1 MKIVFF
7 IGNGFDICL
16 GLKTKYEDFYNYYL
30 NKDTP
35 ENKLQVKNL
44 KEHLKKDHSEKDGYK
59 YWSDLEIGLGN
70 YTINF
75 SNVEDLREACYDLN
89 DNLKDYIEEVNKKD
103 LPSTIKANKL
113 IEDLSYP
120 YKYLREQ
127 FKEDIR
133 RFLKKWETSSYETH
147 IISFNYTDT
156 IERILKTKDGNFRL
170 KDSYFQRSNTL
181 YPIIHIHGTIDGYP
195 LIGVND
201 KMQIKNEQ
209 LREIEEVQECLI
221 KPKLNETLAHLID
234 RKAVS
239 HIKNA
244 TVICIF
250 GHSLGDSDNMWWE
263 LVGERLKSDCI
274 VIYFVYNPKEDVR
287 PQELNN
293 IRRKYKNKLL
303 SKTNLTKEEKDIAF
317 EKIYIALNTDMF
329 KIN

>member
-1 MKIVFF
+1 MKIVFI

-30 NKDTP
+30 NKETP
-35 ENKLQVKNL
+35 EYKPQVKNL

-59 YWSDLEIGLGN
+59 YWSDLEIGMGN
-70 YTINF
+70 YTTNF
-75 SNVEDLREACYDLN
+75 SSVEDLKEAYYDLN
-89 DNLKDYIEEVNKKD
+89 DNLKAYIEEVNKKD
-103 LPSTIKANKL
+103 LPSTIKVNKL

-120 YKYLREQ
+120 YKYLRTG
-127 FKEDIR
+127 FRDNVRK
-133 RFLKKWETSSYETH
+133 FLKKWETSSYETY

-156 IERILKTKDGNFRL
+156 IERILKAKDGNVKL
-170 KDSYFQRSNTL
+170 KDSYFQRSNLL
-181 YPIIHIHGTIDGYP
+181 YPMVHIHGTVDSYP

-209 LREIEEVQECLI
+209 LRENEEVQECLI
-221 KPKLNETLAHLID
+221 KPKLNEMLAHSID
-234 RKAVS
+234 GRAVS
-239 HIKNA
+239 LIKNA

-274 VIYFVYNPKEDVR
+274 VIYFVYNPQEDAR
-287 PQELNN
+287 PQELNS
-293 IRRKYKNKLL
+293 IRRKYKKKLL

>member
-1 MKIVFF
+1 MKIVFI

-30 NKDTP
+30 NKETP
-35 ENKLQVKNL
+35 EDKPQVKNL
-44 KEHLKKDHSEKDGYK
+44 KEHLKKDHGEEDGYK
-59 YWSDLEIGLGN
+59 YWSDLEIGMGN
-70 YTINF
+70 YTTNF
-75 SNVEDLREACYDLN
+75 SSVEDLKEAYYDLN
-89 DNLKDYIEEVNKKD
+89 DNLKAYIEEVNKKD
-103 LPSTIKANKL
+103 LPSTVKVNKL

-120 YKYLREQ
+120 YKYLRTG
-127 FKEDIR
+127 FRDNVRK
-133 RFLKKWETSSYETH
+133 FLKKWETSSYETY

-156 IERILKTKDGNFRL
+156 IERILKAKDGNVKL
-170 KDSYFQRSNTL
+170 KDSYFQRSNLL
-181 YPIIHIHGTIDGYP
+181 YPMVHIHGTVDSYP

-209 LREIEEVQECLI
+209 LRENEEVQECLI
-221 KPKLNETLAHLID
+221 KPKLNEMLAHSID
-234 RKAVS
+234 GRAVS
-239 HIKNA
+239 LIKNA

-263 LVGERLKSDCI
+263 LVGERLKSDSI
-274 VIYFVYNPKEDVR
+274 VIYFVYNPQEDAR

>member
-1 MKIVFF
+1 MKIVFI

-16 GLKTKYEDFYNYYL
+16 GLKTKYDDFYNYYL

-35 ENKLQVKNL
+35 ENKPQVKKL
-44 KEHLKKDHSEKDGYK
+44 KEHLKADHSKEDGYK
-59 YWSDLEIGLGN
+59 YWSDLEIGMGN
-70 YTINF
+70 YTTNF
-75 SNVEDLREACYDLN
+75 SSVEDLKEAYYDLN
-89 DNLKDYIEEVNKKD
+89 DNLKAYIEEVNKKD
-103 LPSTIKANKL
+103 LPSTIKSNKL

-120 YKYLREQ
+120 YKYLRTK
-127 FKEDIR
+127 FREDIR
-133 RFLKKWETSSYETH
+133 KFLKRWETSSYETH

-156 IERILKTKDGNFRL
+156 IERILKMKDGNIRL
-170 KDSYFQRSNTL
+170 RDSYFQRSNTL
-181 YPIIHIHGTIDGYP
+181 YPIIHIHGTIDKDP

-209 LREIEEVQECLI
+209 LRENEEVQECLI
-221 KPKLNETLAHLID
+221 KPMLNDILAHSID
-234 RKAVS
+234 GKAIS

-250 GHSLGDSDNMWWE
+250 GHSLGDSDNMWWK

-293 IRRKYKNKLL
+293 IRRKYKKKLL

>member
-1 MKIVFF
+1 MKIVFI

-16 GLKTKYEDFYNYYL
+16 GLKTKYDDFYNYYL

-35 ENKLQVKNL
+35 ENKPQVKKL
-44 KEHLKKDHSEKDGYK
+44 KEHLKADHSKEDGYK
-59 YWSDLEIGLGN
+59 YWSDLEIGMGN
-70 YTINF
+70 YTTNF
-75 SNVEDLREACYDLN
+75 SSVEDLKEAYYDLN
-89 DNLKDYIEEVNKKD
+89 DNLKAYIEEVNKKD
-103 LPSTIKANKL
+103 LPSTIKSNKL

-120 YKYLREQ
+120 YKYLRTG
-127 FKEDIR
+127 FRDNVRK
-133 RFLKKWETSSYETH
+133 FLKKWETSSYETY

-156 IERILKTKDGNFRL
+156 IERILKAKDGNVKL
-170 KDSYFQRSNTL
+170 KDSYFQRSNLL
-181 YPIIHIHGTIDGYP
+181 YPMVHIHGTVDSYP

-209 LREIEEVQECLI
+209 LRENEEVQECLI
-221 KPKLNETLAHLID
+221 KPKLNEMLAHSID
-234 RKAVS
+234 GRAVS
-239 HIKNA
+239 LIKNA

-274 VIYFVYNPKEDVR
+274 VIYFVYNPQEDAR
-287 PQELNN
+287 PQELNS
-293 IRRKYKNKLL
+293 IRRKYKKKLL

>member
-30 NKDTP
+30 NKETP
-35 ENKLQVKNL
+35 EDKPQVKNL

-59 YWSDLEIGLGN
+59 YWSDLEIGMGN
-70 YTINF
+70 YTTNF
-75 SNVEDLREACYDLN
+75 SSVEDLKEAYYDLN
-89 DNLKDYIEEVNKKD
+89 DNLKAYIEEVNKKD
-103 LPSTIKANKL
+103 LPSTIKVNKL

-120 YKYLREQ
+120 YKYLRTG
-127 FKEDIR
+127 FRDDVRK
-133 RFLKKWETSSYETH
+133 FLKKWETSSYETH

-156 IERILKTKDGNFRL
+156 IEKILKTKDGNVKL
-170 KDSYFQRSNTL
+170 KDSYFQRSNLL
-181 YPIIHIHGTIDGYP
+181 YPMVHIHGTVDSYP

-209 LREIEEVQECLI
+209 LRENEEVQECLI
-221 KPKLNETLAHLID
+221 KPKLNEMLAHSID
-234 RKAVS
+234 GRAVS
-239 HIKNA
+239 LIKNA

-274 VIYFVYNPKEDVR
+274 VIYFVYNPQEDAR
-287 PQELNN
+287 PQELNS
-293 IRRKYKNKLL
+293 IRRKYKKKLL

>member
-1 MKIVFF
+1 MKIVFI

-16 GLKTKYEDFYNYYL
+16 GLKTKYDDFYNYYL

-35 ENKLQVKNL
+35 ENKPQVKKL
-44 KEHLKKDHSEKDGYK
+44 KEHLKADHSKEDGYK
-59 YWSDLEIGLGN
+59 YWSDLEIGMGN
-70 YTINF
+70 YTTNF
-75 SNVEDLREACYDLN
+75 SSVEDLKEAYYDLN
-89 DNLKDYIEEVNKKD
+89 DNLKAYIEEVNKKD
-103 LPSTIKANKL
+103 LPSTIKSNKL

-120 YKYLREQ
+120 YKYLRTG
-127 FKEDIR
+127 FRDNVRK
-133 RFLKKWETSSYETH
+133 FLKKWETSSYETH

-156 IERILKTKDGNFRL
+156 IERILKTKDGNVKL
-170 KDSYFQRSNTL
+170 KDSYFQRSNLL
-181 YPIIHIHGTIDGYP
+181 YPMVHIHGTVDSYP

-209 LREIEEVQECLI
+209 LRENEEVQECLI
-221 KPKLNETLAHLID
+221 KPKLNEMLAHSID
-234 RKAVS
+234 GRAVS
-239 HIKNA
+239 LIKNA

-274 VIYFVYNPKEDVR
+274 VIYFVYNPQEDAR
-287 PQELNN
+287 PQELNS
-293 IRRKYKNKLL
+293 IRRKYKKKLL

>member
-1 MKIVFF
+1 MKIVFI

-35 ENKLQVKNL
+35 ENKPQIKKI
-44 KEHLKKDHSEKDGYK
+44 KEHLKADHSKEDGYK
-59 YWSDLEIGLGN
+59 YWSDLEIGMGN
-70 YTINF
+70 YTANF
-75 SNVEDLREACYDLN
+75 SSVKDLKEAYYDLN
-89 DNLKDYIEEVNKKD
+89 DNLKAYIEEVNKKD
-103 LPSTIKANKL
+103 LPSTIKSNKL

-120 YKYLREQ
+120 YKYLRTK
-127 FKEDIR
+127 FREDIR
-133 RFLKKWETSSYETH
+133 KFLKRWETSSFETH

-156 IERILKTKDGNFRL
+156 IERILKMKDGNIRL
-170 KDSYFQRSNTL
+170 RDSYSQRSNTL
-181 YPIIHIHGTIDGYP
+181 YPIIHIHGTIDKDP

-209 LREIEEVQECLI
+209 LRENEEVQECLI
-221 KPKLNETLAHLID
+221 KPMLNDILAHSID
-234 RKAVS
+234 GKAIS

-250 GHSLGDSDNMWWE
+250 GHSLGDSDNMWWK

-293 IRRKYKNKLL
+293 IRRKYKKKLL

>member
-30 NKDTP
+30 NKETP
-35 ENKLQVKNL
+35 EDKPQVKNL

-59 YWSDLEIGLGN
+59 YWSDLEIGMGN
-70 YTINF
+70 YTTNF
-75 SNVEDLREACYDLN
+75 SSVEDLKEAYYDLN
-89 DNLKDYIEEVNKKD
+89 DNLKAYIEEVNKKD
-103 LPSTIKANKL
+103 LPSTIKVNKL

-120 YKYLREQ
+120 YKYLRTG
-127 FKEDIR
+127 FRDDVRK
-133 RFLKKWETSSYETH
+133 FLKKWETSSYETH

-156 IERILKTKDGNFRL
+156 IERILKAKDGNVKL
-170 KDSYFQRSNTL
+170 KDSYFQRSNLL
-181 YPIIHIHGTIDGYP
+181 YPMVHIHGTVDSYP

-209 LREIEEVQECLI
+209 LRENEEVQECLI
-221 KPKLNETLAHLID
+221 KPKLNEMLAHSID
-234 RKAVS
+234 GRAVS
-239 HIKNA
+239 LIKNA

-274 VIYFVYNPKEDVR
+274 VIYFVYNPQEDAR
-287 PQELNN
+287 PQELNS
-293 IRRKYKNKLL
+293 IRRKYKKKLL